1 MAEQITEY
9 TVRDYSAVDAQI
21 KEIADREKIVT
32 QKLKLENLKKF
43 IFLGCVILLALGCF
57 ILLAAIAYRIAFP
70 PNPDVIEKTEIIEKV
85 IEPQKII
92 IQTPTG
98 TITSNGQISSGNSN
112 ITPSN
117 GQQLGKFFGEK
128 PPSEATDNTFKSETS
143 NEALPTSKQPE
154 ANEKQEAPQ
163 NNGAGKRTV
172 HTFTTVSSNHPEFK
186 VVTTG
191 WRWGNVNDNQPVS
204 QYCYSERRIAGKKE
218 VLDLANIET
227 ANGQLNKLPYKSSVG
242 VSKSVW
248 NNLINSCRWFSQ

>member
-21 KEIADREKIVT
+21 NEIADREKIVT

-70 PNPDVIEKTEIIEKV
+70 PNPDIIEKTEIIEKV

-98 TITSNGQISSGNSN
+98 TITSNGQISSGNGN

-117 GQQLGKFFGEK
+117 GQQLGKFFGEN
-128 PPSEATDNTFKSETS
+128 PSSEASDNTLKSETS
-143 NEALPTSKQPE
+143 NEALS
-154 ANEKQEAPQ
+154 ANEQQEAPQ

-172 HTFTTVSSNHPEFK
+172 HTFTSVASNHPEFK

-191 WRWGNVNDNQPVS
+191 WRWVNVNDNQPAS

-227 ANGQLNKLPYKSSVG
+227 ANGQLNELPYKSSAG
-242 VSKSVW
+242 VAKSVW
-248 NNLINSCRWFSQ
+248 NDLINSCRWFSQ

>member
-21 KEIADREKIVT
+21 NEIADREKIVT

-57 ILLAAIAYRIAFP
+57 IVLAAIAYRIAFP

-117 GQQLGKFFGEK
+117 GQQLGKFFGEN
-128 PPSEATDNTFKSETS
+128 PSSEANDNTLKSETS
-143 NEALPTSKQPE
+143 NEALS
-154 ANEKQEAPQ
+154 ANEQQEAPQ
-163 NNGAGKRTV
+163 NKGAGKRTV
-172 HTFTTVSSNHPEFK
+172 HTFTSVASNHPEFK

-191 WRWGNVNDNQPVS
+191 WRWVNVNDNQPAS

-227 ANGQLNKLPYKSSVG
+227 ANGQLNELPYKSSAG
-242 VSKSVW
+242 VAKSVW
-248 NNLINSCRWFSQ
+248 NDLINSCRWFSQ